1 MPFPAR
7 RMHWTLAVAMTA
19 ASVLGC
25 GVAPQPE
32 SAKTTAAFEV
42 PLPTQEDR
50 ETFLSVLSD
59 VAKAEGLHVDSA
71 SNEDLEHRASI
82 HRMTLSAAVWRGE
95 NDDEAIAS
103 AMDGPDHLGQIWLT
117 FSKGEDPALNE
128 RFRDA
133 AMHAIMRRWPET
145 LSLPIMPTG
154 AIPLSRDLVRTPQGY
169 VVNPSEAARYG
180 APSESDLPQ

>member
-1 MPFPAR
+1 MRWFSAI
-7 RMHWTLAVAMTA
+7 AMMA
-19 ASVLGC
+19 ASIAGC

-32 SAKTTAAFEV
+32 SAKTTAAYEV

-59 VAKAEGLHVDSA
+59 IAKSEGLHVDSA
-71 SNEDLEHRASI
+71 SKESLEHRSSVY
-82 HRMTLSAAVWRGE
+82 RMTLSAAVWKGE
-95 NDDEAIAS
+95 DDDEAIAS
-103 AMDGPDHLGQIWLT
+103 AMDGPDHLGQVWLT

-133 AMHAIMRRWPET
+133 AMREIVRRWPET
-145 LSLPIMPTG
+145 LSLPLMPTG

-169 VVNPSEAARYG
+169 IVNPSEAAKYG
-180 APSESDLPQ
+180 AGNGRELSQ